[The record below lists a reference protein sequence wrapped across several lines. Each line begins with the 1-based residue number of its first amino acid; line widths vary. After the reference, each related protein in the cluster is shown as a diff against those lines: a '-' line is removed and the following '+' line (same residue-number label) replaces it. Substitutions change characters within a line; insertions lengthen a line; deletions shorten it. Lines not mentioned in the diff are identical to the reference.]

1 MYGLNSM
8 PNISSFSRTV
18 ALGLKLCPP
27 SICTA
32 SHLSLTLP
40 LSKRS
45 FLEKTVLIP
54 VRSAYFFCVDLH
66 APIKTGHHRKD
77 ENAPQLAL
85 TLALS
90 RRERVIAGKGAVGA
104 NLRVRPVA
112 LPQGEGNLMG
122 EVSAMPTLVPCR
134 GGFQT
139 RPSRW

>member
-1 MYGLNSM
+1 M
-8 PNISSFSRTV
+8 
-18 ALGLKLCPP
+18 
-27 SICTA
+27 
-32 SHLSLTLP
+32 
-40 LSKRS
+40 S
-45 FLEKTVLIP
+45 FLLCKPPCRL
-54 VRSAYFFCVDLH
+54 R
-66 APIKTGHHRKD
+66 HHQKD